1 MKIKGLTHWQL
12 MITNYWKLHLVRFH
26 DLRVS
31 KSISSWVL
39 QTLVSLSLVQTEITT
54 VNGFQCHNE
63 WIAIKQDTIR
73 IRKSERRLIHCL
85 NLFYDSPL
93 GPICSFCLSP
103 RLAPWVCDPPP
114 SSEPPPPSP
123 ACPSPPSAPGRAP
136 RSRTPCRTDDHH
148 KAPRGNLYLEQTFII
163 VMLIT
168 YLHMFEN
175 LTKLVDATVKNE
187 LLINARVPERLLLLN
202 DLFEVIPV
210 FKLLPMELRELFLR
224 MGWIWRLSF
233 IHLI

>member
-1 MKIKGLTHWQL
+1 MQSLEVWKYKFCISMKIKGLTYWQL

-54 VNGFQCHNE
+54 VNNFQCHNE

-93 GPICSFCLSP
+93 GPICSSCLSP

-148 KAPRGNLYLEQTFII
+148 KAPRGNLYLEQTVLIDK
-163 VMLIT
+163 LIT
-168 YLHMFEN
+168 YTYLK
-175 LTKLVDATVKNE
+175 T
-187 LLINARVPERLLLLN
+187 
-202 DLFEVIPV
+202 
-210 FKLLPMELRELFLR
+210 LPNSSMPQWR
-224 MGWIWRLSF
+224 MSF
-233 IHLI
+233 S